1 MKVTNEV
8 LMREIIG
15 LKKAVDLN
23 TRDIVELKQ
32 LVAQGRGVFK
42 TLAFLGTIAVAFLTW
57 WNS

>member
-32 LVAQGRGVFK
+32 IVAQGRGVFK
-42 TLAFLGTIAVAFLTW
+42 TLAFLGTIAIGFLTL

>member
-1 MKVTNEV
+1 
-8 LMREIIG
+8 MREIIG

-42 TLAFLGTIAVAFLTW
+42 TLAFLGTVAIGFLTW

>member
-15 LKKAVDLN
+15 LKKSVDLN

-32 LVAQGRGVFK
+32 IVAQGRGVFK
-42 TLAFLGTIAVAFLTW
+42 TLAFLGTIAVGFLTW